1 MTPNNTGEYK
11 FMSLKTGRL
20 IHRRQFKVLPITDE
34 LKRRVHEIAKRGNQL
49 VIDNGELLVEWR
61 LGLPINMVN
70 DDE

>member
-1 MTPNNTGEYK
+1 
-11 FMSLKTGRL
+11 MSLNTGRL
-20 IHRRQFKVLPITDE
+20 IHRRQFQILPITDE
-34 LKRRVHEIAKRGNQL
+34 VIRRVHEIAKRGNQL